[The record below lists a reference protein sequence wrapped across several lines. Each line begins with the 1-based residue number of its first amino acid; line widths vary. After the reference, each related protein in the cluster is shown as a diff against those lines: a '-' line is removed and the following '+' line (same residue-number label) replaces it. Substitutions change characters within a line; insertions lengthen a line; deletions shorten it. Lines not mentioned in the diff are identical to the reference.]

1 MAGRNLVSLPPELQ
15 GMIFGLVNILFI
27 TTDCAD
33 QSLIQSQLPVSSL
46 KSMRLV
52 GKQCSA
58 EVAKALWMEAT
69 IDIASPRPLKDLLAI
84 TTHGFVD
91 SVKKLSIDTEY
102 RGATLSRNRKLRQLL
117 CGLSQNCLTTFR
129 CVVFVVSQESLTI
142 LLGRQSHLSE
152 LLISADVDENL
163 DHDLIQDT
171 LDRLTSLHFESSIS
185 SHRDFRGI
193 HILLKHAPG
202 LRDLAISGHLKS
214 WSMPPRS
221 HLLNLRTLVLS
232 NFHVEA
238 PSVSAQAPFDMP
250 HLEALELTH
259 CSNVAALLQLL
270 AEHNKD
276 GSGYRCLERFTY
288 RSFHAQEIEWDA
300 VVKFLQS
307 AKGLARAVLHS
318 FVPNGRPLPIHHDL
332 GPSVNTLREL
342 QLTSCDPS
350 RLPMW
355 SVSDIESVATSC
367 KTLERLVISLSDED
381 FSYRCIYHLHP
392 LYISDI
398 RDYTK
403 LLVRNPTRGNICL
416 VTDMF

>member
-33 QSLIQSQLPVSSL
+33 QSLIHSQLPVSSL

-52 GKQCSA
+52 GKQYSA

-69 IDIASPRPLKDLLAI
+69 IDIASRRPLKDLLAI

-91 SVKKLSIDTEY
+91 NIKKLSIDTEY
-102 RGATLSRNRKLRQLL
+102 RGATLSGNRKLRQLL
-117 CGLSQNCLTTFR
+117 YGLSQNCLTTFR
-129 CVVFVVSQESLTI
+129 CVGFVVSKESLTI

-185 SHRDFRGI
+185 SHRDLRGI
-193 HILLKHAPG
+193 HILLQHAPG

-238 PSVSAQAPFDMP
+238 PSLSAQAPFDMP

-270 AEHNKD
+270 TEHNED
-276 GSGYRCLERFTY
+276 GSGYRCLRRFTY
-288 RSFHAQEIEWDA
+288 RSLYAQKIEWDA

-307 AKGLARAVLHS
+307 AQGLARAVIHS
-318 FVPNGRPLPIHHDL
+318 FVPNGRPLPIYHDL

-342 QLTSCDPS
+342 RLTSCDPS

-355 SVSDIESVATSC
+355 SVSDIESVGTSC
-367 KTLERLVISLSDED
+367 NTLERLVISLSDKD
-381 FSYRCIYHLHP
+381 FSYRCICDLNP

-398 RDYTK
+398 RDYAE
-403 LLVRNPTRGNICL
+403 LLVRTSTRGNIRL
-416 VTDMF
+416 MADLF